1 MPGRTTITL
10 VATKV
15 DIDRATA
22 SQEIHDITAEAPY
35 DLHLHGE
42 TIFTKYGYLTEL
54 LSSLTTQG
62 GDRLNRQ

>member
-1 MPGRTTITL
+1 MSGRTTITL

-22 SQEIHDITAEAPY
+22 SQEIHTIIAEAPY

-42 TIFTKYGYLTEL
+42 TIFTKYVQLIITL
-54 LSSLTTQG
+54 KSNNSG
-62 GDRLNRQ
+62 GRST